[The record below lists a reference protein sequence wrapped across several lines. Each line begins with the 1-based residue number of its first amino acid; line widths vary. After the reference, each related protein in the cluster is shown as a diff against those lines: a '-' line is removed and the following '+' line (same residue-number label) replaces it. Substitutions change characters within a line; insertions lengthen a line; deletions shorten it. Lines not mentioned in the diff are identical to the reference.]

1 MLKPELVIECK
12 TIKQNFVVNAHNNIT
27 MAEEITIP
35 GWKKWLQDIGEQVTF
50 FTRFFKNIFV
60 GGFEWSEFVRQCYEI
75 GYRSMMLVG
84 ITSFIMGV
92 VLILQLRPTLVEFGA
107 ASMLPKTL
115 SVSFVREIGPVIIAI
130 ICAGKIA
137 SSIGAELGSMKVTE
151 QLDAMDVSGANP
163 LQYLVVTRILATTLM
178 VPLLSVIGDVIG
190 LLGGFLALNL
200 RDHISL
206 SLYATKVIASLDYTD
221 FLPAFIKTIFFG
233 LAIGFVGCY
242 KGFHSSKGTESV
254 GVAANS
260 AVVTASLWIFVID
273 AIAVQITSILFYK

>member
-1 MLKPELVIECK
+1 MAQE
-12 TIKQNFVVNAHNNIT
+12 VVV
-27 MAEEITIP
+27 P
-35 GWKKWLQDIGEQVTF
+35 GWKKWFEEVGEQVGF
-50 FTRFFKNIFV
+50 FTRFIKNTFT

-75 GYRSMMLVG
+75 GYRSFMLVS

-92 VLILQLRPTLVEFGA
+92 VLILQLRPTLVAFGA

-151 QLDAMDVSGANP
+151 QLDAMEVSGANP
-163 LQYLVVTRILATTLM
+163 VQYLVVTRILATTLM
-178 VPLLSVIGDVIG
+178 VPLLSLMGDVIG
-190 LLGGFLALNL
+190 LFGGFLALNL
-200 RDHISL
+200 NDHISA
-206 SLYATKVIASLDYTD
+206 SLYTTKVIAALDYTD

-233 LAIGFVGCY
+233 FAIGFVGCY
-242 KGFHSSKGTESV
+242 KGYYSNKGTESV
-254 GVAANS
+254 GIAANS

-273 AIAVQITSILFYK
+273 AIAVQVTSLLFY

>member
-1 MLKPELVIECK
+1 
-12 TIKQNFVVNAHNNIT
+12 
-27 MAEEITIP
+27 MAEEITLP
-35 GWKKWLQDIGEQVTF
+35 GWKKWLEDIGEQVNF

-92 VLILQLRPTLVEFGA
+92 VLIVQLRPTMVSFGA
-107 ASMLPKTL
+107 ESMLPKTL

-130 ICAGKIA
+130 ICAGKMA

-151 QLDAMDVSGANP
+151 QLDAMEVSGANP
-163 LQYLVVTRILATTLM
+163 LQYLVVTRILATTVM
-178 VPLLSVIGDVIG
+178 VPILSVIGDAIG
-190 LLGGFLALNL
+190 LFGGFLASNL

-206 SLYATKVIASLDYTD
+206 SLYTTKVIAALDFTD
-221 FLPAFIKTIFFG
+221 FVPAFIKTIFFG
-233 LAIGFVGCY
+233 FAIGFVGCY

-254 GVAANS
+254 GIAANS

-273 AIAVQITSILFYK
+273 AIAVQVTSLLFYK